1 MDDGERNILPIY
13 ANRYQCGTMY
23 YIVIIVCSYSKPI
36 KRIQTANKAKTNIYE
51 NEKEIPT

>member
-1 MDDGERNILPIY
+1 MDDGERDILPIY

-36 KRIQTANKAKTNIYE
+36 MRIQTANKAKTNIYE